1 MSFEAKSQNELLAE
15 LRRLEGVVQD
25 QETLRRELE
34 RYKDLFCFAADA
46 ILMGDHDG
54 NIIEANHSA
63 ALLTGYAHE
72 ELLGMNISRLF
83 AADVQVRTPLRYDL
97 LKVGQ
102 VVHNERVLTR
112 KDGTTAH
119 ISMNSKMMSDGSYHT
134 FIRDISERIQAEKAL
149 KDREAALSSIL
160 RAAPI
165 GIGVTHNRRIGWAS
179 ETLLKMLGYS
189 ADEVVGRNARILYLD
204 DQEYARVGEKK
215 YRDIAEQ
222 KIGVVETRWKRK
234 DGQILDILLSSTPV
248 TPCDIS
254 QGVTFTALDITERK
268 ATEEKQREIAQMK
281 SEFIATA
288 SHELRTPLAVA
299 LGYLELLLND
309 GNFSPLEQR
318 EFLAIILEKAQ
329 VLERLVDE
337 LLDVSRIES
346 GRMIRL
352 EREPVRIAETVDM
365 VIRQFHKES
374 SKHHFS
380 CEVRDK
386 DIELFIDREKIVQ
399 VLENL
404 VGNAVKFSPLGGRI
418 VVQGEVAGD
427 CYRLSVRD
435 EGIGMTAHQKEKI
448 FEKFYRVDNS
458 NTAVRGLG
466 IGLFLT
472 KNIIEAH
479 RGEIWVE
486 SRLGEGAT
494 FFFTLP
500 LGAPPQDDTETHRH
514 RQGGTTRLDNPIS

>member
-1 MSFEAKSQNELLAE
+1 M
-15 LRRLEGVVQD
+15 
-25 QETLRRELE
+25 
-34 RYKDLFCFAADA
+34 LF
-46 ILMGDHDG
+46 
-54 NIIEANHSA
+54 
-63 ALLTGYAHE
+63 
-72 ELLGMNISRLF
+72 R
-83 AADVQVRTPLRYDL
+83 
-97 LKVGQ
+97 
-102 VVHNERVLTR
+102 
-112 KDGTTAH
+112 
-119 ISMNSKMMSDGSYHT
+119 
-134 FIRDISERIQAEKAL
+134 
-149 KDREAALSSIL
+149 SID
-160 RAAPI
+160 
-165 GIGVTHNRRIGWAS
+165 WAS

-189 ADEVVGRNARILYLD
+189 SDELIGRNARMLYLD

-234 DGQILDILLSSTPV
+234 GGQILDILLSSTPV
-248 TPCDIS
+248 DPCDIS

-268 ATEEKQREIAQMK
+268 AAEEKQREIAQMK

-309 GNFSPLEQR
+309 EKFSPLEQR

-386 DIELFIDREKIVQ
+386 DIELFLDREKIVQ

-418 VVQGEVAGD
+418 IVQGDVAGD
-427 CYRLSVRD
+427 FYRLSVRD

-500 LGAPPQDDTETHRH
+500 LGAPPED
-514 RQGGTTRLDNPIS
+514 GTGA

>member
-1 MSFEAKSQNELLAE
+1 MSFEAKSRDELLAE
-15 LRRLEGVVQD
+15 LRRMEAVVQD

-34 RYKDLFCFAADA
+34 CYKDLFCFAADA
-46 ILMGDHDG
+46 ILMGDHGG
-54 NIIEANHSA
+54 NIIGANHSA
-63 ALLTGYAHE
+63 ALLTGYAHH

-83 AADVQVRTPLRYDL
+83 AGDVQVRTPLRYDL

-119 ISMNSKMMSDGSYHT
+119 ISMNSKMMPDGTYHT
-134 FIRDISERIQAEKAL
+134 FIRDISERIRAEKAL
-149 KDREAALSSIL
+149 KEQETKISSIL

-165 GIGVTHNRRIGWAS
+165 GIGVTHNRRIDWAS
-179 ETLLKMLGYS
+179 EALLKMLGYS
-189 ADEVVGRNARILYLD
+189 ADELMGRNARMLYLD

-215 YRDIAEQ
+215 YREIAEK

-248 TPCDIS
+248 DPSDIS
-254 QGVTFTALDITERK
+254 RGVTFTALDITERK
-268 ATEEKQREIAQMK
+268 AAEEKQREIARMK

-309 GNFSPLEQR
+309 GNFSGLEQL

-346 GRMIRL
+346 GRTIFL

-374 SKHHFS
+374 SRHHFS
-380 CEVRDK
+380 SVFLDK
-386 DIELFIDREKIVQ
+386 DIELFLDRGKIVQ
-399 VLENL
+399 ALENL

-418 VVQGEVAGD
+418 VVQGDVAGD
-427 CYRLSVRD
+427 FYRLSVRD
-435 EGIGMTAHQKEKI
+435 EGLGLTADQKEKL

-458 NTAVRGLG
+458 NTAVKGLG

-479 RGEIWVE
+479 QGEIGVE

-500 LGAPPQDDTETHRH
+500 LEAPPED
-514 RQGGTTRLDNPIS
+514 GAGA